1 MKQKYKVKEENIKK
15 LQIYLKKQNERVGK
29 GVFNTVGWGKQSDD
43 GDNLITE
50 DGLSL
55 LMTEDEETSITEELS
70 ISWGGWGL
78 AYDNSWFG
86 QTEYER

>member
-1 MKQKYKVKEENIKK
+1 MSEW
-15 LQIYLKKQNERVGK
+15 GK

-50 DGLSL
+50 D
-55 LMTEDEETSITEELS
+55 EETSITEELS
-70 ISWGGWGL
+70 ISWNGWGL

>member
-1 MKQKYKVKEENIKK
+1 MSEW
-15 LQIYLKKQNERVGK
+15 GK

-50 DGLSL
+50 DGLNL